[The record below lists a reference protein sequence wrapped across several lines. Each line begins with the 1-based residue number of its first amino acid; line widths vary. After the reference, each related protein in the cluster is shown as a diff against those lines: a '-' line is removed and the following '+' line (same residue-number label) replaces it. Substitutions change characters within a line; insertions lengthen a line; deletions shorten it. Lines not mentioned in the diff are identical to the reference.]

1 MELLR
6 VLKQPVISEKSFTM
20 AEGGK
25 YVFQVNPDATKIEIK
40 KAVELAFKVHVI
52 SVNTVII
59 KGKVK
64 RFGKIFGKRKDF
76 KKAVVTVK
84 SGETIEDFK
93 GI

>member
-6 VLKQPVISEKSFTM
+6 VLKQPVISEKSF
-20 AEGGK
+20 ASADNGK
-25 YVFQVNPDATKIEIK
+25 YVFQVNPKATKTEIK
-40 KAVELAFKVHVI
+40 KAVEMAFKVHVI
-52 SVNTVII
+52 SVHTLIV

-64 RFGKIFGKRKDF
+64 RFGKIFGKRKDY

-84 SGETIEDFK
+84 TGETIEDFK

>member
-6 VLKQPVISEKSFTM
+6 VLKQPVISEKSFSNTE
-20 AEGGK
+20 AGK
-25 YVFQVNPDATKIEIK
+25 YVFMVNPDATKTEIRL
-40 KAVELAFKVHVI
+40 AVEKAFKVHVT
-52 SVNTVII
+52 SVNTVIV

-64 RFGKIFGKRKDF
+64 RFGKIFGKRKDY

>member
-6 VLKQPVISEKSFTM
+6 VLKQPVISEKSFAM

>member
-6 VLKQPVISEKSFTM
+6 VLKQPVISEKSF
-20 AEGGK
+20 ASADSGK
-25 YVFQVNPDATKIEIK
+25 YVFQVNPDATKTEIK
-40 KAVELAFKVHVI
+40 KAVEMAFKVHVI
-52 SVNTVII
+52 SVNTVIV

-64 RFGKIFGKRKDF
+64 RFGKIFGRRKDY